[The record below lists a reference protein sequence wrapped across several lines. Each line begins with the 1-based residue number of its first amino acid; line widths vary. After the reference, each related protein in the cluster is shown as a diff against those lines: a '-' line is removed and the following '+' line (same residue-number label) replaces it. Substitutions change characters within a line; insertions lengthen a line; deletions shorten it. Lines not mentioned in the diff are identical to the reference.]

1 MKARHLDS
9 ESRDRAV
16 PPVQGTGGR
25 VKGRQW
31 GKVREG
37 ILSNFPLEVKYFQT
51 VVQITKTKWFK
62 TKPPQFLSS
71 TMKIDTEW

>member
-9 ESRDRAV
+9 GSHDSAV

-37 ILSNFPLEVKYFQT
+37 LSSNFPLEVKYFQT
-51 VVQITKTKWFK
+51 VVQITKTKLFK
-62 TKPPQFLSS
+62 TKPPSF
-71 TMKIDTEW
+71 